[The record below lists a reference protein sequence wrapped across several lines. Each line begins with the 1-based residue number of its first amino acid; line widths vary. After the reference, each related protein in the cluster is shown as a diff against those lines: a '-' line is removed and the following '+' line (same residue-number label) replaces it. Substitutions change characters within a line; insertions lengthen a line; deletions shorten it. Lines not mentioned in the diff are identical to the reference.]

1 MKRIL
6 VVILVALMAAEAFS
20 YAAVAEGNKND
31 HLETLWKEY
40 EDASQKDYI
49 QRMTNILEKIKVEA
63 LKERSPWDYYKAVCF
78 YVKAKSARNWKLT
91 EELQTQAQEE
101 ITAYGEPVLDYLL
114 RRESMS
120 VAQKL
125 DYLRENAD
133 KLKSRK
139 NTDVYEGV
147 GIVYA
152 DVLTNTI
159 SNDYQYVLWDVLTR
173 SIHPSVEEC
182 ADIYEL
188 LSESL
193 AGVYP
198 QAGLAEYIY
207 MKRGRNSG
215 KSAGV
220 KEFEALAEVYKGK
233 ALGVMVNEFV
243 LRLKLADAKDKGSS
257 EYFRQM
263 RQTVTKLIKER
274 DSFYGGSERA
284 LAGYCDGLDD
294 ILKRLDAQVA
304 YVTVKDADVQVAMRN
319 LNRVKIKV
327 SLEKETVFDTLLH
340 NPVKSYYV
348 PDTLT
353 FPLPEMP
360 DGDYK
365 IECFSGVTQLGES
378 QFSKNTLSM
387 SLRQDSKGLSVYV
400 ADYESGEPLECVDLA
415 LYKEYPRQKV
425 AEYKNLHLDGYTR
438 LPEAIVKQMEPF
450 GGTLECL
457 ARDSD
462 GVERKISSYHYLRDY
477 ASQEETLSR
486 HSHILLD
493 KPAYNPGE
501 LLKFKAVIYER
512 DSKEGSIK
520 VLPSGLYTVKL
531 TDANGEVVASKEL
544 RVNDFGSLAGEFA
557 LKSLTRYGH
566 CSISVF
572 KGNEMLGIMPFVVD
586 EYVLPTF
593 DVTFDK
599 PGKVFYSGDQVVVR
613 GRLESFAGH
622 PLSSAKVNAVVTLS
636 SKVVASSEVHV
647 ADDGT
652 FAVSFNDVPGAK
664 STRREYSVEVKV
676 TDGTGETHS
685 YFYSQPV
692 MVTPYLACKLNN
704 VAEGSCALHSSAQRV
719 YLVDGV
725 VASVACDAGYRYGFT
740 CPGIPLKY
748 KVLKD
753 KALVMQGQTASG
765 EVVELDFA
773 GYDPGIYEFV
783 LNMDAADRE
792 GEKKMQLMIFPW
804 AEGNISVPECVENV
818 FRVVDDENISLQI
831 GAGNGPVWAVVE
843 LFSSERELLKSEV
856 VHIEKGGLRTISYAY
871 EDTYPGAVEMK
882 VLYFRN
888 SESYEFS
895 HVWTRPVPRAIVPLK
910 FARFTDKSLPGSL
923 CSVSLQTASDVEAVA
938 SVYDISTEQIYDS
951 PWRRID
957 RTPVTVNPV
966 KVHPVEGNYGRDY
979 PMTMGDDHS
988 IFFMDMY
995 LFDDPFSGQVAGVT
1009 LENSVVV
1016 GYGGG
1021 GIFGSRARTKYTG
1034 LAVDD
1039 VPSMDLSFAELEPA
1053 SAAAVSAPE
1062 VKIRSTFAPALAFE
1076 PFLYPSED
1084 GEISFDFQT
1093 SDKLSTF
1100 VVSVFAHDKQMN
1112 NNVLR
1117 GEMLVTMPVK
1127 LAVAQPQY
1135 LYAGDRYVMKATVS
1149 NISDLAVSGDVA
1161 VWVYARDSHEGAE
1174 PILTDVQKVN
1184 VPCGGTSAVPFEVNV
1199 PSDVDVLGFKVVFTS
1214 GDVSDGVFVTVPVY
1228 ERAQVIREAHSA
1240 VVLSGMSEDAV
1251 LSELRERFVN
1261 GSSTGA
1267 EYSSLTVMDML
1278 YDALPLV
1285 AEANGEDAVSQ
1296 SETMYVNM
1304 LAAGLRAAD
1313 GGDVREYVEAAHSA
1327 IGRLMACADEDGGF
1341 GWFKGMRP
1349 SPIITALVLER
1360 YAGLRDRGLLT
1371 IVPDI
1376 LGEDV
1381 LDDFDEAVGEAVK
1394 YLDLVFF
1401 SEPDRPSWYG
1411 SISLWQYLRVRS
1423 MYAGVPFD
1431 KQAARKAVGLKE
1443 YIDFQKDVKSCLV
1456 PKKRW
1461 RWTDG
1466 EILSKARMI
1475 SILNN
1480 LTSSG
1485 EGLDL
1490 AAAWGL
1496 SSKAKMRKSMTVEL
1510 ESLKEYAVEHPSGGV
1525 YYPNAVLPWRGLL
1538 ESEAY
1543 AHSLICDLFKDLSAD
1558 TELAD
1563 GLSEL
1568 ADGIR
1573 LWLMLQKET
1582 QKWDSD
1588 PGFVEAMASVYDASS
1603 AVKDT
1608 RVVILSKRFLKP
1620 FESVVESGNG
1630 FKVSVKYYKE
1640 TADSGRVELAAGDK
1654 LLVGDKIVAV
1664 YSLWSEENRSFVR
1677 LSVPRPACL
1686 RPQDQLSGSC
1696 GLRLRPLSYRGLYS
1710 ISPYAYREVR
1720 ADRTLYWIDV
1730 FPEED
1735 STVEEVLFVTQ
1746 EGEFVSPVA
1755 EIESLYA
1762 PHYRANDG
1770 FAGGFMVE

>member
-1 MKRIL
+1 M
-6 VVILVALMAAEAFS
+6 VAEVFS
-20 YAAVAEGNKND
+20 YAAVADGNKNNY
-31 HLETLWKEY
+31 LETLWKEY

-63 LKERSPWDYYKAVCF
+63 LKERSSWDYYKAVCF
-78 YVKAKSARNWKLT
+78 YVRAKSEHNWKVT
-91 EELQTQAQEE
+91 EELETQAQEE
-101 ITAYGEPVLDYLL
+101 ISAYGEPILDYLL

-120 VAQKL
+120 VRQKL
-125 DYLRENAD
+125 EYLEKNAD

-139 NTDVYEGV
+139 NMDVYEGA
-147 GIVYA
+147 GIVCA
-152 DVLTNTI
+152 DVLASTLCD
-159 SNDYQYVLWDVLTR
+159 DYQYVLWDILTR
-173 SIHPSVEEC
+173 SHRLSADEC
-182 ADIYEL
+182 VDVYGL

-193 AGVYP
+193 EGVYP

-207 MKRGRNSG
+207 IKRTFESD
-215 KSAGV
+215 KSAGIL
-220 KEFEALAEVYKGK
+220 KFETLAQKYKGK
-233 ALGVMVNEFV
+233 ALGVMINEFI
-243 LRLKLADAKDKGSS
+243 LKFKLSDGKSKGSS
-257 EYFRQM
+257 DYFRQM
-263 RQTVTKLIKER
+263 REQVAKLIKER
-274 DSFYGGSERA
+274 DSFYGESERA
-284 LAGYCDGLDD
+284 LAGYCSGLED
-294 ILKRLDAQVA
+294 ILKHLDAQVA

-319 LNRVKIKV
+319 LSRVKIKV

-353 FPLPEMP
+353 FRLPEMS

-365 IECFSGVTQLGES
+365 IECFSGIASLGES
-378 QFSKNTLSM
+378 NFPKNTLSM

-400 ADYESGEPLECVDLA
+400 ADYKTGEPLESVGL
-415 LYKEYPRQKV
+415 LVYKGSPRRKV
-425 AEYKNLHLDGYTR
+425 AEYKELHLDGYTR
-438 LPEAIVKQMEPF
+438 LPAVIVKQLEDYNC
-450 GGTLECL
+450 TLECV
-457 ARDSD
+457 ARDED
-462 GVERKISSYHYLRDY
+462 GTERKISRYYNFRDY
-477 ASQEETLSR
+477 APQRETVSR
-486 HSHILLD
+486 HSHILMD

-501 LLKFKAVIYER
+501 VLKFKAVIYER
-512 DSKEGSIK
+512 DSKDGSVK
-520 VLPSGLYTVKL
+520 VLPSGRYTVKL
-531 TDANGEVVASKEL
+531 TDANGEIVASKEL
-544 RVNDFGSLAGEFA
+544 GVNDFGSLAGEFP
-557 LKSLTRYGH
+557 LKSLTRYGN

-572 KGNEMLGIMPFVVD
+572 EENKMLGIEPFVVD

-599 PGKVFYSGDQVVVR
+599 SDKVFYSGDEVVVR

-636 SKVVASSEVHV
+636 GKVVASSEVHV

-652 FAVSFNDVPGAK
+652 FAVSFNDAPNAK
-664 STRREYSVEVKV
+664 NTRREYSVEVKV

-692 MVTPYLACKLNN
+692 MVVPYLHCKLEN
-704 VAEGSCALHSSAQRV
+704 VAEGSCTLHKLARRV
-719 YLVDGV
+719 YIVDGI
-725 VASVACDAGYRYGFT
+725 VASIACDAGYRNGFT

-753 KALVMQGQTASG
+753 NSLVTQGETLSG
-765 EVVELDFA
+765 EVLELDFA
-773 GYDPGIYEFV
+773 GYDLGLYEFV
-783 LNMDAADRE
+783 LTVDAADE
-792 GEKKMQLMIFPW
+792 EVEKKIHMMIFPD
-804 AEGNISVPECVENV
+804 ADGDASVPECVENV

-843 LFSSERELLKSEV
+843 LFSRERELLKSEV
-856 VHIEKGGLRTISYAY
+856 VHIEKGCLKTISYAY
-871 EDTYPGAVEMK
+871 EDAYPGAVEMK

-895 HVWTRPVPRAIVPLK
+895 HVWRRPVAQPIVPLK

-923 CSVSLQTASDVEAVA
+923 CSVSLQTAADVEAAA
-938 SVYDISTEQIYDS
+938 SVYDISTEQINDR
-951 PWRRID
+951 PWKRIGN
-957 RTPVTVNPV
+957 TPVAVNSV
-966 KVHPVEGNYGRDY
+966 KVYPVAGNYGRDY
-979 PMTMGDDHS
+979 PMTMGDES
-988 IFFMDMY
+988 SVFLMDMFLY
-995 LFDDPFSGQVAGVT
+995 DDPFSGQVAGVM

-1021 GIFGSRARTKYTG
+1021 GIFGSRARTKYAG
-1034 LAVDD
+1034 LAIDD
-1039 VPSMDLSFAELEPA
+1039 TPSMNLSFAESESA
-1053 SAAAVSAPE
+1053 FAAAYVSAPE
-1062 VKIRSTFAPALAFE
+1062 LKIRSSFAPALTFE
-1076 PFLYPSED
+1076 PFLYPSDE
-1084 GEISFDFQT
+1084 GEISFDFCT

-1112 NNVLR
+1112 SNVLR

-1127 LAVAQPQY
+1127 LALAQPQY
-1135 LYAGDRYVMKATVS
+1135 LYAGDRYFMKAAVS
-1149 NISDLAVSGDVA
+1149 NVSVSAVSGDVA
-1161 VWVYARDSHEGAE
+1161 VEVYAGESYEGVE
-1174 PILTDVQKVN
+1174 PMLSDVRKVD
-1184 VPCGGTSAVPFEVNV
+1184 VLSGGTSVVSFEVNV
-1199 PSDVDVLGFKVVFTS
+1199 PSDVDVLGFKVVFAS

-1228 ERAQVIREAHSA
+1228 ERSQVIREVHSA
-1240 VVLSGMSEDAV
+1240 VVLSGMSEEAV
-1251 LSELRERFVN
+1251 LKALRGRFTN
-1261 GSSTGA
+1261 GSSMGA

-1278 YDALPLV
+1278 REALPMAV
-1285 AEANGEDAVSQ
+1285 ESDGEDAVSQ
-1296 SETMYVNM
+1296 SEVMYVNM
-1304 LAAGLRAAD
+1304 LAAGLRASE
-1313 GGDVREYVEAAHSA
+1313 GENVREHVEAARAA
-1327 IGRLMACADEDGGF
+1327 IDRLMACADEDGGF

-1371 IVPDI
+1371 VVSDM
-1376 LGEDV
+1376 LGEDA
-1381 LDDFDEAVGEAVK
+1381 LSEFDEAVGAAVR

-1431 KQAARKAVGLKE
+1431 KQAARKAVGLSE
-1443 YIDFQKDVKSCLV
+1443 YIEFQKDVKSYLV
-1456 PKKRW
+1456 PKKKW

-1466 EILSKARMI
+1466 EILEKARLISILENLTSSREGLELAADWGMSSKARM
-1475 SILNN
+1475 
-1480 LTSSG
+1480 
-1485 EGLDL
+1485 
-1490 AAAWGL
+1490 
-1496 SSKAKMRKSMTVEL
+1496 RKSMAVEL
-1510 ESLKEYAVEHPSGGV
+1510 ESLKEYAVEHPSGGI
-1525 YYPNAVLPWRGLL
+1525 YYPNAVLPFKGLL

-1543 AHSLICDLFKDLSAD
+1543 AHSLICDLFKDLSSDPEFSA
-1558 TELAD
+1558 
-1563 GLSEL
+1563 GLEDM

-1588 PGFVEAMASVYDASS
+1588 PGFVDAMASVYDASE

-1608 RVVILSKRFLKP
+1608 KVVILSKRFLKP
-1620 FESVVESGNG
+1620 FEDVMGSGNG

-1640 TADSGRVELAAGDK
+1640 TADSGREELSDGDK

-1664 YSLWSEENRSFVR
+1664 YSLWSEDNRSFVR
-1677 LSVPRPACL
+1677 LSVPRPACF

-1696 GLRLRPLSYRGLYS
+1696 GARLRPISYGFYR

-1746 EGEFVSPVA
+1746 EGEFVSAVT

-1762 PHYRANDG
+1762 PHYRANDD
-1770 FAGGFMVE
+1770 FAGEFTVE